1 MEARGS
7 PGQFARRKYL
17 HNGRSGG
24 EEYDVPTSAGN
35 LAPRRTKTTAGTQK
49 ELEASGS
56 CSVAA
61 RPSAAGHGADAEEP
75 CDVAGKSSSKNAARD
90 LGRFPSL
97 PPGFRASPVV
107 PLCRV
112 REGRQEEQSGDTRR
126 APRGSARSCKDS
138 LCQRNNPAMWL
149 WVVVVSNNESSSG
162 SRKALR
168 ATGTHLARR
177 CAKFHVPGRSQRSS
191 HGTWSKTSDT
201 EPNNARL
208 NPKTHRRV
216 VRHDRGNLSGDRRQN
231 VTRHQSV
238 EATRHRRAR

>member
-162 SRKALR
+162 SRKVERGLAWGGGRVEQGPLASDVLGKHS
-168 ATGTHLARR
+168 ATPPPQPPLSDGDVTAV
-177 CAKFHVPGRSQRSS
+177 AVPG
-191 HGTWSKTSDT
+191 
-201 EPNNARL
+201 
-208 NPKTHRRV
+208 
-216 VRHDRGNLSGDRRQN
+216 
-231 VTRHQSV
+231 
-238 EATRHRRAR
+238 